1 MNHSNFYKWHIII
14 IIIFIEKE
22 SDTEINWRIF
32 WLFQTSTC
40 FYRMITITNPNQ
52 GLNKNSVP
60 KNDRPQ
66 NWSHCNFFSL
76 HPNLTNLHP
85 VKSYSA
91 VNYHTITSLKAYNG
105 PFIKYF
111 ANLCN
116 GKRKRNYKVK
126 WNIEFLDFSS
136 KISDVRFRL
145 APNVVSVAQS
155 SYLTPKLMRALISMF
170 GLASTCYS
178 VC

>member
-85 VKSYSA
+85 VKSCFA
-91 VNYHTITSLKAYNG
+91 VNYHTHYIFESLQWAIYQIFCQLVQWK
-105 PFIKYF
+105 KKKK
-111 ANLCN
+111 LQ
-116 GKRKRNYKVK
+116 GKMEYWISRLFEQNK
-126 WNIEFLDFSS
+126 WRTVSPRTECGFGCSKFLSYS
-136 KISDVRFRL
+136 EINESTYLNVR
-145 APNVVSVAQS
+145 V
-155 SYLTPKLMRALISMF
+155 
-170 GLASTCYS
+170 G
-178 VC
+178 